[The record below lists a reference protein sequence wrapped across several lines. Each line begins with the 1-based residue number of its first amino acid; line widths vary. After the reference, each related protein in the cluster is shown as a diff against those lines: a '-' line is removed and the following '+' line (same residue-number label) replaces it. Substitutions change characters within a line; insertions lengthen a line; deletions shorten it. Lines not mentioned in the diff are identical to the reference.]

1 MNLEGETGRSQRGV
15 YIVLIS
21 IHGLIRGNNLELG
34 SDADTGGQTK
44 YVVEV
49 ARALGEHPGV
59 DRVDL
64 VTRRIV
70 DDQIDPDYAA
80 PVEELSQHARI
91 IRIDCGEEGYIPKEQ
106 LWDSLENFSDNLLN
120 YLNEQERKPDVIHA
134 HYADAGHVG
143 VSIANHLG
151 IPLVFTG
158 HSLGRSKRGRLLAS
172 GMKGR
177 DIELR
182 YNMKRRIEAEEA
194 TLGVADCVITSTHQ
208 EVEDQY
214 GLYDYYQPSQMRVV
228 PPGTDL
234 HMFSPPKGD
243 EGHSYIT
250 NQLKRF
256 LKDPEKPIILALS
269 RPDQRKN
276 IITLI
281 DVFGEAKKLQRL
293 ANLVVIAGN
302 RDDIGDMES
311 GAREVLQDIL
321 YAIDRHDLYGHV
333 AYPKHHKSTDV
344 PILYRLAA
352 QSKGVFVNPAL
363 TEPFGLTLIEA
374 SACGLPIVATEDGG
388 PRDIIKN
395 CSNGYLIDPL
405 DKAEIAETL
414 MHVLTEGKKWG
425 RLSQN
430 GIEGVR
436 EHYSWPAHVDR
447 YMGILRPII
456 EQTERPP
463 KLQLRRR
470 PMLYHNRAIF
480 SDLDQNLLGDK
491 SALGHFSKLI
501 RENRKCVSFGIATGR
516 SLKSALLVLKRYKIP
531 QPDVLITSLG
541 TEIYYAPNL
550 IGDAAWAR
558 HIDHLWNPKNIHH
571 LLSELPGLRL
581 QPKSEQN
588 KYKLSYYID
597 PEVAPDRD
605 EIKKLLHQHEQTA
618 NVVFAFGQFLDIIPI
633 RASKGL
639 ALRWFCEQW
648 DIPLENTLAAGGSGA
663 DEDMMRGNTMAV
675 VVANRHEEEL
685 SELSDIEKI
694 YYAGTPFASGIME
707 AIEHYHFLDA
717 CEVPE

>member
-1 MNLEGETGRSQRGV
+1 MDLEGEAGQSRRGI

-21 IHGLIRGNNLELG
+21 IHGLIRGKDMELG

-59 DRVDL
+59 ARVDL

-70 DDQIDPDYAA
+70 DDQIDPDYAV
-80 PVEELSQHARI
+80 PEEALSQHARI
-91 IRIDCGEEGYIPKEQ
+91 IRVDCGDEGYIPKEQ

-143 VSIANHLG
+143 VFLANHLG

-234 HMFSPPKGD
+234 DMFSPPTGD
-243 EGHSYIT
+243 EDQGYIA

-256 LKDPEKPIILALS
+256 LKYPDKPIILALS

-293 ANLVVIAGN
+293 ANLVIIAGN

-311 GAREVLQDIL
+311 GAREVLQEIL
-321 YAIDRHDLYGHV
+321 YAIDRHDLYGLV

-344 PILYRLAA
+344 PTLYRLAA
-352 QSKGVFVNPAL
+352 QSKGVFINPAL

-414 MHVLTEGKKWG
+414 MHALTERKKWD
-425 RLSQN
+425 RLSRN
-430 GIEGVR
+430 GIDGVR
-436 EHYSWPAHVDR
+436 KHYSWPAHVDR
-447 YMGILRPII
+447 YLSILRPII
-456 EQTERPP
+456 EESERPP

-470 PMLYHNRAIF
+470 PMLYHNQAIF

-491 SALGHFSKLI
+491 AALGHFSKLI
-501 RENRKCVSFGIATGR
+501 RANRKCVSFGIATGR
-516 SLKSALLVLKRYKIP
+516 SLKSALLVLRRYKIP

-550 IGDAAWAR
+550 IGDAAWTR

-571 LLSELPGLRL
+571 VLSELPGLRL
-581 QPKSEQN
+581 QPKSEQSN
-588 KYKLSYYID
+588 YKLSYYID
-597 PEVAPDRD
+597 PDIAPDRD
-605 EIKKLLHQHEQTA
+605 EIKRLLHQHEQTA

-685 SELSDIEKI
+685 SDLSDIERI

-707 AIEHYHFLDA
+707 AIEHYNFLEA

>member
-1 MNLEGETGRSQRGV
+1 MNLDGEAGQPQRGI

-21 IHGLIRGNNLELG
+21 IHGLIRGKNLELG
-34 SDADTGGQTK
+34 CDADTGGQTK
-44 YVVEV
+44 YVVEL
-49 ARALGEHPGV
+49 ARALGEHP
-59 DRVDL
+59 DIERVDL

-70 DDQIDPDYAA
+70 DAQVSSDYAD
-80 PVEELSQHARI
+80 PEEELSPHARI

-120 YLNEQERKPDVIHA
+120 YLKAQERKPNVIHS

-143 VSIANHLG
+143 VFLANHLG

-158 HSLGRSKRGRLLAS
+158 HSLGRSKRGRLLAG
-172 GMKGR
+172 GMKGSE
-177 DIELR
+177 IERR

-214 GLYDYYQPSQMRVV
+214 GLYDYYQPNQMRVV

-234 HMFSPPKGD
+234 EMFSPPQGD
-243 EGHSYIT
+243 EFHSDIFE
-250 NQLKRF
+250 QLRRF
-256 LKDPEKPIILALS
+256 LKDPKKPIILALS

-281 DVFGEAKKLQRL
+281 DVFGGAKKLRQL
-293 ANLVVIAGN
+293 ANLVLVVGN
-302 RDDIGDMES
+302 RDDLIDMDS
-311 GAREVLQDIL
+311 GVREVLQEIL
-321 YAIDRHDLYGHV
+321 FAIDRHDLYGHV
-333 AYPKHHKSTDV
+333 AYPKHHKPADV

-352 QSKGVFVNPAL
+352 LSRGVFVNPAL

-395 CSNGYLIDPL
+395 CRNGYLIDPL
-405 DKAEIAETL
+405 DKPNIAETL
-414 MHVLTEGKKWG
+414 MHALTEQKKWD
-425 RLSQN
+425 RLSQH
-430 GIEGVR
+430 GLDGVR
-436 EHYSWPAHVDR
+436 QHYSWQAHVDA
-447 YMGILRPII
+447 YMDILHPII

-463 KLQLRRR
+463 RLQLRRR

-480 SDLDQNLLGDK
+480 SDLDQNLLGDP
-491 SALGHFSKLI
+491 SALGHFAKLI

-516 SLKSALLVLKRYKIP
+516 TLKSALAVIRRNKIP

-558 HIDHLWNPKNIHH
+558 HIDHLWDPKNIHRI
-571 LLSELPGLRL
+571 LRELPGLRL
-581 QPKSEQN
+581 QPKSERS

-597 PEVAPDRD
+597 PEVSQSTD
-605 EIKKLLHQHEQTA
+605 EIRRLLHQHEQTA
-618 NVVFAFGQFLDIIPI
+618 NVIFSFGQFLDITPI
-633 RASKGL
+633 RATKGL

-648 DIPLENTLAAGGSGA
+648 DIPLEHTLAAGGSGA

-685 SELSDIEKI
+685 SELADIEKI
-694 YYAGTPFASGIME
+694 YFAGRPFASGIME
-707 AIEHYHFLDA
+707 AIEHYNFLEA

>member
-1 MNLEGETGRSQRGV
+1 MSQEGETGESQQGI

-21 IHGLIRGNNLELG
+21 IHGLIRGENLELG
-34 SDADTGGQTK
+34 RDADTGGQTK

-49 ARALGEHPGV
+49 ARALGEHSAV

-80 PVEELSQHARI
+80 PEEVLSKHARI

-120 YLNEQERKPDVIHA
+120 YLSEQERKPDVIHA

-143 VSIANHLG
+143 VFLANHLG

-234 HMFSPPKGD
+234 DMFSPPTGD
-243 EGHSYIT
+243 EDQSYIA
-250 NQLKRF
+250 NQLNRF
-256 LKDPEKPIILALS
+256 LSDPDKPIILALS

-281 DVFGEAKKLQRL
+281 DVFGGAKKLQRL
-293 ANLVVIAGN
+293 ANLVVVAGN
-302 RDDIGDMES
+302 RDDIADMEG
-311 GAREVLQDIL
+311 GAREVLQEIL
-321 YAIDRHDLYGHV
+321 YAVDRHDLYGLV

-344 PILYRLAA
+344 PTLYRMAA

-395 CSNGYLIDPL
+395 CGNGYLIDPL

-414 MHVLTEGKKWG
+414 MHVLTERKKWD
-425 RLSQN
+425 RLSRN
-430 GIEGVR
+430 GIDGVR
-436 EHYSWPAHVDR
+436 KHYSWSAHVDR
-447 YMGILRPII
+447 YLSILRPII
-456 EQTERPP
+456 EESERPP

-470 PMLYHNRAIF
+470 PMLYHNQAIF

-491 SALGHFSKLI
+491 EALGHFSKLI
-501 RENRKCVSFGIATGR
+501 RANRKCISFGIATGR
-516 SLKSALLVLKRYKIP
+516 SLKSALLVLRRYKIP

-550 IGDAAWAR
+550 IGDAAWTR

-571 LLSELPGLRL
+571 VLSELPGLRL
-581 QPKSEQN
+581 QPKSEQS
-588 KYKLSYYID
+588 KFKLSYYID
-597 PEVAPDRD
+597 PDIAPDRD
-605 EIKKLLHQHEQTA
+605 EIKRLLHQHEQTA

-639 ALRWFCEQW
+639 ALRWFCDQW

-685 SELSDIEKI
+685 SDLSDIERI

-707 AIEHYHFLDA
+707 AIEHYNFLEA
-717 CEVPE
+717 CEIQE

>member
-1 MNLEGETGRSQRGV
+1 MNPEGEKEQTRRGI

-34 SDADTGGQTK
+34 RDADTGGQTK
-44 YVVEV
+44 YVVEL
-49 ARALGEHPGV
+49 ARALGKHPDV
-59 DRVDL
+59 ARVDL

-70 DDQIDPDYAA
+70 DEHIDSDYAR
-80 PVEELSQHARI
+80 PQEDLSPHARI

-106 LWDSLENFSDNLLN
+106 LWDSLSNFSDNLFN

-143 VSIANHLG
+143 VSLANHLG

-172 GMKGR
+172 GMKGSE
-177 DIELR
+177 IERR

-194 TLGVADCVITSTHQ
+194 TLGLADCVITSTHQ

-214 GLYDYYQPSQMRVV
+214 GLYDYYRPNQMRVV

-234 HMFSPPKGD
+234 DTFSPPTGD
-243 EGHSYIT
+243 EDQSHIA

-256 LKDPEKPIILALS
+256 LRDPDKPIILALS

-276 IITLI
+276 ITTLI
-281 DVFGEAKKLQRL
+281 DVFGGAKKLRRL
-293 ANLVVIAGN
+293 ANLVLVVGN
-302 RDDIGDMES
+302 RDDLGDMES

-321 YAIDRHDLYGHV
+321 YAIDRHDLYGQV

-352 QSKGVFVNPAL
+352 LSKGVFVNPAL

-395 CSNGYLIDPL
+395 CGNGYLIDPL
-405 DKAEIAETL
+405 DKPNIAETL
-414 MHVLTEGKKWG
+414 MHVLTEPKKWD
-425 RLSQN
+425 RQSKN
-430 GIEGVR
+430 GIDGVR
-436 EHYSWPAHVDR
+436 KHYSWQAHVDR
-447 YMGILRPII
+447 YLSILRPIV
-456 EQTERPP
+456 ERTEPPP
-463 KLQLRRR
+463 KQQLRRR

-480 SDLDQNLLGDK
+480 SDLDQNLLGDTA
-491 SALGHFSKLI
+491 ALEHFSGLI

-516 SLKSALLVLKRYKIP
+516 SLKSALLVIRRNKIP

-550 IGDAAWAR
+550 IGDDAWSR
-558 HIDHLWNPKNIHH
+558 HIDHLWNPKNVHH
-571 LLSELPGLRL
+571 VLGELPGLRM

-588 KYKLSYYID
+588 KFKLSYYID
-597 PEVAPDRD
+597 PEIAPDKD
-605 EIKKLLHQHEQTA
+605 EIKRLLHKHEQTV

-639 ALRWFCEQW
+639 ALRWFAEQW
-648 DIPLENTLAAGGSGA
+648 DIPLENILVAGGSGA
-663 DEDMMRGNTMAV
+663 DEDMMRGNTLAV

-685 SELSDIEKI
+685 SELADIEKI
-694 YYAGTPFASGIME
+694 YFAGRPFASGIME
-707 AIEHYHFLDA
+707 AVEHYGFLEA
-717 CEVPE
+717 CEVTE

>member
-1 MNLEGETGRSQRGV
+1 MNLEGEAGQSQQGI
-15 YIVLIS
+15 YIVLLS
-21 IHGLIRGNNLELG
+21 IHGLIRGKELELG
-34 SDADTGGQTK
+34 RDADTGGQTK
-44 YVVEV
+44 YVVEL
-49 ARALGEHPGV
+49 ARALGEHPAV
-59 DRVDL
+59 ARVDL

-70 DDQIDPDYAA
+70 DDQLDPDYAE
-80 PVEELSQHARI
+80 PEEILSSNAKI
-91 IRIDCGEEGYIPKEQ
+91 IRIDCGEEGYIAKEQ

-120 YLNEQERKPDVIHA
+120 YLNEQDRKPDVIHA

-143 VSIANHLG
+143 LSLANHLG
-151 IPLVFTG
+151 VPLVFTG

-194 TLGVADCVITSTHQ
+194 TLGVADCVITSTNQ

-214 GLYDYYQPSQMRVV
+214 GLYDYYQPNQMRVV

-234 HMFSPPKGD
+234 QMFTPPQGD
-243 EGHSYIT
+243 EKQSEIFD
-250 NQLKRF
+250 QLKRF
-256 LKDPEKPIILALS
+256 LKEPDKPIILALS

-276 IITLI
+276 ITTLVS
-281 DVFGEAKKLQRL
+281 VFGGVKKLRQL
-293 ANLVVIAGN
+293 ANLVLVVGN

-311 GAREVLQDIL
+311 GAREVLQEIL
-321 YAIDRHDLYGHV
+321 YAVDRYDLYGQV
-333 AYPKHHKSTDV
+333 AYPKHHNSADV
-344 PILYRLAA
+344 PILYRLAT
-352 QSKGVFVNPAL
+352 QSRGVFVNPAL

-374 SACGLPIVATEDGG
+374 SACGLPIIATEDGG

-395 CSNGYLIDPL
+395 CRSGYLIDPL
-405 DKAEIAETL
+405 DKQNIAEAL
-414 MHVLTEGKKWG
+414 MHVLTEPRKWD

-430 GIEGVR
+430 GINGVR
-436 EHYSWPAHVDR
+436 RHYSWQAHVDR
-447 YMGILRPII
+447 YMAILRPII
-456 EQTERPP
+456 DRSERPP

-470 PMLYHNRAIF
+470 PMLYHNQAIF
-480 SDLDQNLLGDK
+480 SDLDQNLLGDQ

-501 RENRKCVSFGIATGR
+501 RDNRKCVSFGIATGR
-516 SLKSALLVLKRYKIP
+516 TLKSALHVIRRNKIP

-550 IGDAAWAR
+550 IGDAAWTR
-558 HIDHLWNPKNIHH
+558 HIDHLWDPKNIHRI
-571 LLSELPGLRL
+571 LRELPGLRL
-581 QPKSEQN
+581 QPRSERS

-597 PEVAPDRD
+597 PEIAPDKD
-605 EIKKLLHQHEQTA
+605 EIRRLLHQNEQTA
-618 NVVFAFGQFLDIIPI
+618 NVVFSFGQFLDITPI

-685 SELSDIEKI
+685 SELADIEKI
-694 YYAGTPFASGIME
+694 YFAGQPFATGIME
-707 AIEHYHFLDA
+707 AIEHYNFLDA